1 MKWILDIPIWFCS
14 TRWLRIDLLHQ
25 NLNFYS
31 FARASKFKWGVQN
44 HPLCFTEIDQTQ
56 DQNAPNISR
65 SIYVGLNW
73 CQKFHLRFDMGIKI
87 GLGVEKKNCSSALR
101 GLPRMAFWAAA
112 LSSCQW
118 YSPALV
124 ERMQPEIGYKG
135 RTFIATGAQQ
145 IKSQTASQKVQ
156 MAFILPTWIWFTGL
170 LSIQNK
176 I

>member
-135 RTFIATGAQQ
+135 RTFIASG
-145 IKSQTASQKVQ
+145 
-156 MAFILPTWIWFTGL
+156 PT
-170 LSIQNK
+170 N
-176 I
+176 